1 MHPERDMGRRI
12 AHNVASASVLDY
24 LELADE
30 HSIVELKAT
39 EKMAGQSIIDLD
51 IRAQYGI
58 NIIAIK
64 RGKEFIISPNPNINL
79 EIGDILIMIGHDN
92 DLNRFEKY
100 CDEIIGSGT
109 EMIFSQ
115 NLFRRPTNLSV
126 EIGNQFLFVT
136 PQLALPVEFLFEIL
150 YVGAPD

>member
-1 MHPERDMGRRI
+1 
-12 AHNVASASVLDY
+12 
-24 LELADE
+24 
-30 HSIVELKAT
+30 
-39 EKMAGQSIIDLD
+39 MAGKSIIDLD

-100 CDEIIGSGT
+100 CDEIIIGSGT

-115 NLFRRPTNLSV
+115 NLFRRPT
-126 EIGNQFLFVT
+126 
-136 PQLALPVEFLFEIL
+136 QLPCL
-150 YVGAPD
+150 